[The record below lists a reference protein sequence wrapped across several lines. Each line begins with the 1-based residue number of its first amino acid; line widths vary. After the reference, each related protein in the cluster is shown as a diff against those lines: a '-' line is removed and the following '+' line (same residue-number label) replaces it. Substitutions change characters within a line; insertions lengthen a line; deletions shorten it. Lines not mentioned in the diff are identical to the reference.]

1 MALFNF
7 SFGNSAPAPEPTNN
21 DDDNSVVI
29 LQYNAASVTVRASE
43 IGGRS
48 VEQLFEDYAEDLDDA
63 DISSS
68 TFMKA
73 GQVINGNA
81 EVKPG
86 TVYRA
91 CVTSD
96 TKGA

>member
-1 MALFNF
+1 MALFNLTINRP
-7 SFGNSAPAPEPTNN
+7 GN
-21 DDDNSVVI
+21 DDDSSKDDDKSLVI
-29 LQYNAASVTVRASE
+29 LQYNAASVTVPAAE
-43 IGGRS
+43 AEGRTIQ
-48 VEQLFEDYAEDLDDA
+48 ELFEEYAEDLDDA
-63 DISSS
+63 DISGS

-73 GQVINGNA
+73 GQVVNGSA

>member
-7 SFGNSAPAPEPTNN
+7 SFNAPASTEAPKG
-21 DDDNSVVI
+21 DDGSVVI
-29 LQYNAASVTVRASE
+29 LQYNAASVTISASE
-43 IGGRS
+43 VDGRS
-48 VEQLFEDYAEDLDDA
+48 VEQLFDDYADELDGADTSDA
-63 DISSS
+63 
-68 TFMKA
+68 TFMRS
-73 GQVINGNA
+73 GQVVNGDA

-96 TKGA
+96 TKG

>member
-1 MALFNF
+1 MALFNLT
-7 SFGNSAPAPEPTNN
+7 FGNNTPSNNEPSK

-29 LQYNAASVTVRASE
+29 LQYNAASVTVPRSE
-43 IGGRS
+43 INDRT
-48 VEQLFEDYAEDLDDA
+48 VEELFEAYADELDGA
-63 DISSS
+63 DTYNA
-68 TFMKA
+68 TFMRA
-73 GQVINGNA
+73 GRVVNGSA
-81 EVKPG
+81 EVQAG

>member
-1 MALFNF
+1 MALFNL
-7 SFGNSAPAPEPTNN
+7 SFGNSAPAPEPSKG
-21 DDDNSVVI
+21 DDNSVTI
-29 LQYNAASVTVRASE
+29 LQFNAASVTIRASD
-43 IGGRS
+43 IKGRS

-63 DISSS
+63 DTDGA

-73 GQVINGNA
+73 GQVINGSA